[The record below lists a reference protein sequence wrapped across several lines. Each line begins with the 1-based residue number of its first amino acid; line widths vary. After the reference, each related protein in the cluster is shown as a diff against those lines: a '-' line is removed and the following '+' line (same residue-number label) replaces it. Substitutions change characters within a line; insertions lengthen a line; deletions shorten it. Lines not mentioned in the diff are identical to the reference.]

1 MTKFLTKSIAA
12 AALAC
17 ACSGAHANNTDWGV
31 HLLAPFVE
39 QAFAF
44 HGAGSFIDTYLF
56 SLAAP
61 IASDSSAAVTLSLG
75 GSDIT
80 GGSYSLFKTLD
91 YSVGTLADDTLVGG
105 AWSFDGTTG
114 ATANTVSIGAGNY
127 YFVLGGT
134 AASQGGSYLFASTV
148 TPVPEPGVLASV
160 LAGLGFLAVAVRRR
174 QPNRSAS

>member
-1 MTKFLTKSIAA
+1 
-12 AALAC
+12 
-17 ACSGAHANNTDWGV
+17 
-31 HLLAPFVE
+31 
-39 QAFAF
+39 
-44 HGAGSFIDTYLF
+44 
-56 SLAAP
+56 
-61 IASDSSAAVTLSLG
+61 VTLSLG
-75 GSDIT
+75 GTDIT

-91 YSVGTLADDTLVGG
+91 YSVGSLADDTLVGG

-148 TPVPEPGVLASV
+148 APVVTPVPEPGVLASL

-174 QPNRSAS
+174 QPNRSAT